1 MAFPCNQFGN
11 QEPGDR
17 KSIMNTLKKYS
28 VLFDVS
34 EKILVNTIYA
44 HPLWKWLQT
53 RAVLGD
59 IAGPI
64 RWNFCK
70 FLISPMGY
78 VIKRFDPEINP
89 MCIEKDIIKV
99 IEQRANE
106 EMVLNRWVVPDT
118 PCSVDNNNVI
128 FSSYFYLYLYL
139 TIVYRLLFY
148 SK

>member
-17 KSIMNTLKKYS
+17 KAIMNTLKKYS

-34 EKILVNTIYA
+34 EKILVNTIHA

-89 MCIEKDIIKV
+89 KCIERDIVHI

-118 PCSVDNNNVI
+118 PCSVDNNNLKLPNDI
-128 FSSYFYLYLYL
+128 Y
-139 TIVYRLLFY
+139 
-148 SK
+148 